1 MCSFTV
7 SVGGDAEYVTGDKMS
22 KFRYSDKTCCKS
34 YVRLFLCVFPGGRDT
49 ENVTGNKMS
58 KYRYLGGKNCYIR
71 VMSSK
76 GYVRVSLCV
85 LPDGRDAENVTG
97 DDEQVPLLGKK
108 KLLQSYVIQEL
119 SQNGSVCSS
128 RWKRC

>member
-49 ENVTGNKMS
+49 ENVTGDKMS
-58 KYRYLGGKNCYIR
+58 KYRYLR
-71 VMSSK
+71 
-76 GYVRVSLCV
+76 
-85 LPDGRDAENVTG
+85 E
-97 DDEQVPLLGKK
+97 K
-108 KLLQSYVIQEL
+108 KLLRKSYVIQEL
-119 SQNGSVCSS
+119 CQSVSVCSS